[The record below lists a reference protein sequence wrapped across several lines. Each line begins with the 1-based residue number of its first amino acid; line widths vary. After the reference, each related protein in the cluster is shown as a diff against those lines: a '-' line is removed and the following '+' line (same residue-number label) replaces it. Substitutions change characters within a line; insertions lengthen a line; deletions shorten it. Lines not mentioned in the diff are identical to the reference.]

1 MMKHL
6 YSIGHFSKGT
16 IQFLLSLFLL
26 TNGLHIDDHNHSAA
40 EGYSICNPECDSSD
54 HHSSENNCEECVNNS
69 NKQTLF
75 LKAQSYSLSHKSN
88 FILQDYCNS
97 FNNDINYHYFGSRAP
112 PSFL

>member
-1 MMKHL
+1 MMKYL
-6 YSIGHFSKGT
+6 YNIGHFSKGT

-26 TNGLHIDDHNHSAA
+26 ISGLHIDDHDHSAA
-40 EGYSICNPECDSSD
+40 EGYSICNPECDSSS

-69 NKQTLF
+69 NKQKLF
-75 LKAQSYSLSHKSN
+75 LKAQSYSLSYKSN

-97 FNNDINYHYFGSRAP
+97 FNNNINYHYFGSRAP

>member
-1 MMKHL
+1 MMKIL
-6 YSIGHFSKGT
+6 YNIGHFSKGT

-26 TNGLHIDDHNHSAA
+26 TSGLHIDDHDHSAV

-69 NKQTLF
+69 NKQKVF
-75 LKAQSYSLSHKSN
+75 LKAQSFLM
-88 FILQDYCNS
+88 IDNS
-97 FNNDINYHYFGSRAP
+97 DFTLKNNYHYFNSNIKVHLFDSRAP